1 MPGRQG
7 SESKTCVF
15 LHFGREVSVW
25 RDGASD
31 AARTQ
36 LPGVPRRAARPGTR
50 GVLRPRFLFQN
61 HHAEGQLCCRRV
73 PPARKEGAAPHLDR
87 LARRGPR
94 PGWSRIPPAAAPRG
108 PGRVT
113 LSPLHP
119 REAGA
124 VLPVPPPLSAP
135 TRRGPR
141 SHEERSRGTAVERRS
156 RDPACS
162 NRTGPRVGN
171 GEEGRQGAAEN
182 PNIGSPPPP
191 GGTVPPPLPAR
202 DQLPSC
208 SHRKN
213 PSRPC
218 RSAETRR
225 SAPGFPRPGP
235 AIPQLRT
242 PPYPDAA
249 LRSSLAAGTS
259 PASAQSPARRVRL
272 LPPLGFKL
280 KFPGWGRQRTSA
292 PAPPP
297 RGGSSS
303 RIPAGRAPGA
313 ETPRA
318 TTRPLRPGHA
328 PPPSPLVRPTLS
340 AGLAA
345 RGRRVPSAE
354 RTRLALGATLDN
366 DC

>member
-1 MPGRQG
+1 MTWVPGLQG
-7 SESKTCVF
+7 SESKTCVS
-15 LHFGREVSVW
+15 LHFGREVRVW
-25 RDGASD
+25 RDRASD

-36 LPGVPRRAARPGTR
+36 LPWAPRRAARPGTR
-50 GVLRPRFLFQN
+50 GVLGSRFLFQN
-61 HHAEGQLCCRRV
+61 HPAEGQRCRRRV
-73 PPARKEGAAPHLDR
+73 PPARKEGAAPHRNR

-94 PGWSRIPPAAAPRG
+94 PGWSRIPLAAAPRG

-113 LSPLHP
+113 LSPRHP
-119 REAGA
+119 RGAGA
-124 VLPVPPPLSAP
+124 VLTVPPPLSAP

-141 SHEERSRGTAVERRS
+141 SHEGRSRGTAVERGS
-156 RDPACS
+156 GDPACS
-162 NRTGPRVGN
+162 NRTGLRVGN

-182 PNIGSPPPP
+182 PSTGSPPPP

-235 AIPQLRT
+235 AVPRLRT

-259 PASAQSPARRVRL
+259 PASAPVA
-272 LPPLGFKL
+272 G
-280 KFPGWGRQRTSA
+280 
-292 PAPPP
+292 PP
-297 RGGSSS
+297 R
-303 RIPAGRAPGA
+303 P
-313 ETPRA
+313 
-318 TTRPLRPGHA
+318 
-328 PPPSPLVRPTLS
+328 PPPS
-340 AGLAA
+340 A
-345 RGRRVPSAE
+345 RFQIEIPWLGPSE
-354 RTRLALGATLDN
+354 D
-366 DC
+366 

>member
-1 MPGRQG
+1 MPGLQG

-15 LHFGREVSVW
+15 LLFGREVRVW

-61 HHAEGQLCCRRV
+61 HPAEGQRCCRRV
-73 PPARKEGAAPHLDR
+73 PPARKEGAAPHRDR

-124 VLPVPPPLSAP
+124 VLTVPPPLSAP

-141 SHEERSRGTAVERRS
+141 SQKGRSRGTAVERRS
-156 RDPACS
+156 GDPACS

-182 PNIGSPPPP
+182 PNTGSPPPP
-191 GGTVPPPLPAR
+191 VG
-202 DQLPSC
+202 
-208 SHRKN
+208 
-213 PSRPC
+213 PSRHRFLPGISFPAAATGKIRAPPADPQRPDARPRDFPVPGQPF
-218 RSAETRR
+218 RSSARLLTRTPHSGAR
-225 SAPGFPRPGP
+225 SPPGP
-235 AIPQLRT
+235 VPLQPSRR
-242 PPYPDAA
+242 PAA
-249 LRSSLAAGTS
+249 SASSL
-259 PASAQSPARRVRL
+259 R
-272 LPPLGFKL
+272 
-280 KFPGWGRQRTSA
+280 
-292 PAPPP
+292 
-297 RGGSSS
+297 
-303 RIPAGRAPGA
+303 
-313 ETPRA
+313 
-318 TTRPLRPGHA
+318 
-328 PPPSPLVRPTLS
+328 
-340 AGLAA
+340 
-345 RGRRVPSAE
+345 
-354 RTRLALGATLDN
+354 
-366 DC
+366 